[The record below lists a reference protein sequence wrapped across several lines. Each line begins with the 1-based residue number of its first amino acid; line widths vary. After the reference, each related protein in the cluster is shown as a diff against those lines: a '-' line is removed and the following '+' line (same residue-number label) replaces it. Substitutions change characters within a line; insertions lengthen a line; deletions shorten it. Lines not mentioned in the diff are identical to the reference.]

1 MKRFGSIRT
10 KMLMFPIC
18 FLLVMLLV
26 SSNFVYIYIEQS
38 FFVKEFQEQKLDHY
52 AQLIHAYSEFATNHA
67 LIYDSLREFQLGID
81 KQSYYRN
88 VQDRLKSAENALN
101 CVSVLAEEISNTDKA
116 FPADKLNSLISN
128 MTSYNAMTSSLF
140 RQAFTNVDN
149 AYTAMAQL
157 TLKYSEIIKKFS
169 GLMSSLDQNL
179 AERAG
184 LVESHAK
191 SSLIVFLC
199 ITFVSCTLVFLLSV
213 FYVRK
218 TAKRLSVAIAS
229 IKEMTSGKLS
239 RRCEVESN
247 DEIGELAKEVNYLA
261 ESLEYAK
268 AVGEEKSSF
277 LANMSHEIRTPLN
290 GVLATA
296 ELLLETPNT
305 NNERSSYIKL
315 IYQSSKSL
323 LSVID
328 DILVYSS
335 LEAGKVTIE
344 NKKFPLKKLLEE
356 MKLLFSQS
364 AEQKNVKFFLKCNER
379 VADYYIGD
387 EGRLRQILLH
397 LVGNAVK
404 FTYRG
409 CIVVDVDSVVIN
421 YKNCIF
427 INVRDTGI
435 GINEKH
441 INNIFKGF
449 YQVEHTSTR
458 NYGGSGLGLAISHQ
472 LTQLLNGELLVSS
485 KPGEGSTFT
494 LKLPLEPAV
503 VSESTVTSDM
513 ADKKQARDY
522 NKHVLVVDDTP
533 SNQMIA
539 RAVLNKLGFSVVITE
554 NGKAAITQILNQ
566 QFDIV
571 FMDMHMPVLD
581 GIEATKQIR
590 KLAGKKGKIPIIALT
605 ANVMPEDKD
614 LCLEAGMN
622 GVITKPITKAKIAS
636 EIDRILSYETVE
648 ENNSISDVTVVKGR

>member
-1 MKRFGSIRT
+1 M
-10 KMLMFPIC
+10 
-18 FLLVMLLV
+18 V

-38 FFVKEFQEQKLDHY
+38 FFAKEFQEQKLDHY

-67 LIYDSLREFQLGID
+67 LIYGSLREIQLGLD
-81 KQSYYRN
+81 KQNYYRN
-88 VQDRLKSAENALN
+88 VQDRLKSTENALN
-101 CVSVLAEEISNTDKA
+101 CVEVLAEEINNTGKD
-116 FPADKLNSLISN
+116 FPEDKLNNLISN

-140 RQAFTNVDN
+140 RQASISVDS
-149 AYTAMAQL
+149 AYTAMAEL
-157 TLKYSEIIKKFS
+157 TLKYSEIIKNFS
-169 GLMSSLDQNL
+169 GLMSSLDKNL
-179 AERAG
+179 AKKAS

-191 SSLIVFLC
+191 SSLIIFLC
-199 ITFVSCTLVFLLSV
+199 ITLVSCILVFLFSV

-218 TAKRLSVAIAS
+218 VTKRLSVAIAN

-239 RRCEVESN
+239 RRCEIESN

-261 ESLEYAK
+261 ESLEYAR
-268 AVGEEKSSF
+268 AVGEEKNSF

-296 ELLLETPNT
+296 ELLLETPNSS
-305 NNERSSYIKL
+305 ERSSFIKL

-328 DILVYSS
+328 DILIYSS
-335 LEAGKVTIE
+335 LESGKIAAE
-344 NKKFPLKKLLEE
+344 NKKFSLKKLLEE
-356 MKLLFSQS
+356 IKLLFASS

-379 VADYYIGD
+379 VADYYVGD

-409 CIVVDVDSVVIN
+409 CIVVDVDSVILN
-421 YKNCIF
+421 YKNCVF

-435 GINEKH
+435 GIKEKDV
-441 INNIFKGF
+441 NNIFKGF

-458 NYGGSGLGLAISHQ
+458 NYGGSGLGLAISYK

-485 KPGEGSTFT
+485 KPGEGSIFT
-494 LKLPLEPAV
+494 LKLPLEPAI
-503 VSESTVTSDM
+503 VSENTVTSEM

-554 NGKAAITQILNQ
+554 NGKAAITQILNH

-590 KLAGKKGKIPIIALT
+590 SLAGDKGKTPIIALT
-605 ANVMPEDKD
+605 ANVMPEDKA
-614 LCLEAGMN
+614 LCLQAGMN
-622 GVITKPITKAKIAS
+622 GVITKPITKDKIAS
-636 EIDRILSYETVE
+636 EIDKVFSYKSAE
-648 ENNSISDVTVVKGR
+648 ESNSISGLMKEN